1 MHPTFWRQEGKALRD
16 SDQHAIE
23 KQGYSPHRDALVG
36 QNHRAVLHC
45 PKHQPIQTVWV
56 G

>member
-1 MHPTFWRQEGKALRD
+1 MQPSLACQEGKALRHG
-16 SDQHAIE
+16 DQYAIE
-23 KQGYSPHRDALVG
+23 KQGYSPHRDVLVG